1 VSSRPS
7 NQGLSRRDLFAAAA
21 AWWVLSCGADST
33 TGREVVLRTRATS
46 ESVLGSPFTTE
57 TGWTITLSKAVLS
70 VGALY
75 YFDGP
80 PAFVQRDFRRELR
93 ELFGVPVAYAH
104 PGHYVAGD
112 ARGQMLTPAELSLGD
127 EAVALGDGVG
137 ITGAVRSARVVLSPA
152 TAPEQ
157 LPPGVVALAEGIAQQ
172 GDTTVHFH
180 LEATADE
187 VDGHATAGQIDG
199 CIFEEQDLTRDGTVT
214 MAVLPHLWFDLVD
227 FAEVEPGSER
237 APTELGSDDTARIAF
252 VLGVVQLSA
261 YRFAYTPDP

>member
-1 VSSRPS
+1 VSSRRS
-7 NQGLSRRDLFAAAA
+7 NPGLCRRALSAAAA
-21 AWWVLSCGADST
+21 AWVLSCGADST
-33 TGREVVLRTRATS
+33 TGRELVLRTRATS
-46 ESVLGSPFTTE
+46 DPALGSAFTTE

-75 YFDGP
+75 YLDGT
-80 PAFVQRDFRRELR
+80 PAFVQRDDFRRELR
-93 ELFGVPVAYAH
+93 QLFGVPVAYAH

-127 EAVALGDGVG
+127 GAVALGDGVG
-137 ITGAVRSARVVLSPA
+137 ITGAVRSARLVLSPA
-152 TAPEQ
+152 KAPEQ

-214 MAVLPHLWFDLVD
+214 MTVLPHVWFDLVD
-227 FAEVEPGSER
+227 FTGVGPGTER

-261 YRFAYTPDP
+261 YRFAYTPGQ